1 MEHLLTIAEIIGSI
15 TVIGGFLLAL
25 YKVVKKLSTVAEG
38 MKSLLRKDIMDI
50 YYLHCDEEE
59 PTLREYERK
68 NLDALFAAYTAHGG
82 NSFVSDLYNDEM
94 RHWHVT
100 R

>member
-1 MEHLLTIAEIIGSI
+1 MIHTIAQWIGSI

-25 YKVVKKLSTVAEG
+25 YKVIKKLSTVAEG
-38 MKSLLRKDIMDI
+38 TKSLLRKDIMDI
-50 YYLHCDEEE
+50 YYLHCDEDE

-68 NLDALFAAYTAHGG
+68 NLDALFAAYKAHGG